1 MLGIR
6 CVAFVTT
13 YVSKKKMKKVSP
25 LFWLAALFFLMEPA
39 LVSAEP
45 PPWAPAH
52 GHRNKH
58 KGHDDEHGHEPVIA
72 ADIGIGTGTCNRDA
86 VGAVLGGVV
95 GGVVGAKI
103 GKDQGNKDVGLVLG
117 AIVGAVVGQ
126 SIGKQMDD
134 TDKQCT
140 VQVLEQAKNGQ
151 TVVWTN
157 PQIGMEY
164 RLTPVA
170 TYERSTGVCRKYVS
184 QVVAGQKREKTE
196 KMACR
201 ATDGTWRV
209 SNAS

>member
-1 MLGIR
+1 
-6 CVAFVTT
+6 
-13 YVSKKKMKKVSP
+13 MKKVSP
-25 LFWLAALFFLMEPA
+25 WFWLAALFFLLEPV

-58 KGHDDEHGHEPVIA
+58 KSHDEHEHEHDHDHEHGAVV
-72 ADIGIGTGTCNRDA
+72 ADIGIGSGTCNRDA

-95 GGVVGAKI
+95 GGVVGSQI
-103 GKDQGNKDVGLVLG
+103 GKDQGNKEVGMVLG
-117 AIVGAVVGQ
+117 VIVGAVVGQ

-134 TDKQCT
+134 ADRQCT
-140 VQVLEQAKNGQ
+140 VQVLEQARNGQ

-157 PQIGMEY
+157 PQIGVEY

-184 QVVAGQKREKTE
+184 QVVAGQKREKSE

-201 ATDGTWRV
+201 AADGTWRV
-209 SNAS
+209 SGA

>member
-1 MLGIR
+1 M
-6 CVAFVTT
+6 VFAQT
-13 YVSKKKMKKVSP
+13 VSSIKMKKARP
-25 LFWLAALFFLMEPA
+25 LLLLAALFFLMEPM

-58 KGHDDEHGHEPVIA
+58 DKHKGHEHEQEPVVA
-72 ADIGIGTGTCNRDA
+72 ADIGIATGTCNREA

-95 GGVVGAKI
+95 GGVVGSKI

-117 AIVGAVVGQ
+117 VIVGAVVGQ

-134 TDKQCT
+134 ADRQCT

-157 PQIGMEY
+157 PQIGVEY

-170 TYERSTGVCRKYVS
+170 TYERSTGVCRKYIS
-184 QVVAGQKREKTE
+184 QAVAGQKREKTE

-201 ATDGTWRV
+201 AADGTWRV
-209 SNAS
+209 SSSS

>member
-1 MLGIR
+1 
-6 CVAFVTT
+6 
-13 YVSKKKMKKVSP
+13 MKKIRP

-58 KGHDDEHGHEPVIA
+58 KAHDEHVPVVA
-72 ADIGIGTGTCNRDA
+72 ADIGISTGTCNREA

-95 GGVVGAKI
+95 GGVVGSRI

-134 TDKQCT
+134 TDEQCT
-140 VQVLEQAKNGQ
+140 VQVLEQAKNRQ

-157 PQIGMEY
+157 PQIGVEY

-170 TYERSTGVCRKYVS
+170 TYERSTGTCRKYVS
-184 QVVAGQKREKTE
+184 EAIAGQKREKVE

-201 ATDGTWRV
+201 AADGTWRV
-209 SNAS
+209 SNAT